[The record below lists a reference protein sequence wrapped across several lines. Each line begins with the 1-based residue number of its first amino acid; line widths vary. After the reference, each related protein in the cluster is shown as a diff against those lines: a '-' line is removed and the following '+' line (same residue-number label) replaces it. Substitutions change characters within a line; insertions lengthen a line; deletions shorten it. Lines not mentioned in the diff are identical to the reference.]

1 MEISDKGDSQVSINV
16 DKRSGLTYKRAKVMH
31 DNGLPLSGFQSLHAI
46 PKTPID
52 GRQLPSMRH
61 EISLS
66 IANPPS
72 TPEQEE
78 DLDDDD
84 DSSLYLDDQSN
95 LDISG
100 ASEIIS
106 TSSRIHL
113 EETSLPPNV
122 SSGSLY
128 KYIPKNL
135 DNAAKLRQIIYWAAK
150 EELRRESTL
159 RYPSLSKEESEIKA
173 ISYQLKLKFLD
184 LLANGEV
191 PLSWVT
197 TNPTMEVKKRPNPRN
212 VKNQEKIKR
221 LEYAI
226 DCLKREEEEWRRA
239 TRKLYEYHARTVDQS
254 SIDLDSQFD
263 SEDDYL
269 QELEHSPA
277 IVEEALRP
285 VEVPRITNDLGN
297 IGYQI
302 CYARQMLHTAD
313 VFQMRAKE
321 SLERI
326 HHIVGQK
333 LIATTSRI
341 AYEDYEENTIPRCFE
356 DTEEK
361 IKKIRNKVG
370 HKLLLALVN
379 QKRKEVKDNKQN
391 DLSYGEQMDESW
403 S

>member
-1 MEISDKGDSQVSINV
+1 M
-16 DKRSGLTYKRAKVMH
+16 
-31 DNGLPLSGFQSLHAI
+31 
-46 PKTPID
+46 D

-61 EISLS
+61 ELSLS
-66 IANPPS
+66 IANPPG

-78 DLDDDD
+78 DLEDDD

-113 EETSLPPNV
+113 EETLLPPSV
-122 SSGSLY
+122 SSGDLY
-128 KYIPKNL
+128 KHIPKNL

-197 TNPTMEVKKRPNPRN
+197 TNPTIEVKKRPNPRN

-226 DCLKREEEEWRRA
+226 DW
-239 TRKLYEYHARTVDQS
+239 
-254 SIDLDSQFD
+254 
-263 SEDDYL
+263 
-269 QELEHSPA
+269 
-277 IVEEALRP
+277 
-285 VEVPRITNDLGN
+285 
-297 IGYQI
+297 
-302 CYARQMLHTAD
+302 
-313 VFQMRAKE
+313 
-321 SLERI
+321 
-326 HHIVGQK
+326 
-333 LIATTSRI
+333 
-341 AYEDYEENTIPRCFE
+341 
-356 DTEEK
+356 
-361 IKKIRNKVG
+361 
-370 HKLLLALVN
+370 
-379 QKRKEVKDNKQN
+379 
-391 DLSYGEQMDESW
+391 
-403 S
+403 

>member
-1 MEISDKGDSQVSINV
+1 
-16 DKRSGLTYKRAKVMH
+16 MH

-66 IANPPS
+66 IANPP
-72 TPEQEE
+72 
-78 DLDDDD
+78 
-84 DSSLYLDDQSN
+84 N
-95 LDISG
+95 ISG